1 LPQGEHDARVG
12 LVPVL
17 PSRSAALEPLERT
30 SPEQF
35 VQRHSKIGIAMHAL
49 KNTIL
54 YALSVALLS
63 VMVSCAGSSNGEAA
77 SVESKESASVKDA
90 KHQEREQDKKA
101 MLEQM
106 FVNFQNAIRMNVDA
120 DTLLAMMT
128 DTSEYWIDSLELH
141 ARTYTEE
148 NLDTCQ
154 FYEVYAI
161 LLYRLYEREHL
172 FVSPDDK
179 MVYLLLSKSG
189 MVNRLTNLKLGPM
202 EVKNDRGSIGL
213 ASSPKVP
220 IMIFEWDDSVWKL
233 NLPQT
238 LPLITKG
245 IESIAVKKNWSSKK
259 LALYWLDKEYHQ
271 TYSRLDDSLYEPIF

>member
-1 LPQGEHDARVG
+1 
-12 LVPVL
+12 
-17 PSRSAALEPLERT
+17 
-30 SPEQF
+30 
-35 VQRHSKIGIAMHAL
+35 MHAL

-54 YALSVALLS
+54 CALSVAFL
-63 VMVSCAGSSNGEAA
+63 VVFASCAGSSGNADPSA
-77 SVESKESASVKDA
+77 QRSDSASA
-90 KHQEREQDKKA
+90 KEAKYKEREQDKKA
-101 MLEQM
+101 LLEQM
-106 FVNFQNAIRMNVDA
+106 FVDFQNAIRMNVAA

-128 DTSEYWIDSLELH
+128 DTSEYWIDSLEQH
-141 ARTYTEE
+141 ARTYTAE

-172 FVSPDDK
+172 FAGPDDK

-189 MVNRLTNLKLGPM
+189 MVDRLTRLKLGPM

-213 ASSPKVP
+213 ATSPKVP

-245 IESIAVKKNWSSKK
+245 IESIAVKKSWSNKK
-259 LALYWLDKEYHQ
+259 LAMYWLDKEYHQ
-271 TYSRLDDSLYEPIF
+271 SYSRLDDSLYEPIY

>member
-1 LPQGEHDARVG
+1 
-12 LVPVL
+12 
-17 PSRSAALEPLERT
+17 
-30 SPEQF
+30 
-35 VQRHSKIGIAMHAL
+35 
-49 KNTIL
+49 
-54 YALSVALLS
+54 
-63 VMVSCAGSSNGEAA
+63 MVSCAGSSSGETPSAQL
-77 SVESKESASVKDA
+77 KESASIKDA

-128 DTSEYWIDSLELH
+128 DTSEYWIDTLELH
-141 ARTYTEE
+141 ARTYTVE

-172 FVSPDDK
+172 FVGPDDK

-245 IESIAVKKNWSSKK
+245 IESITVKKNWSSKK

>member
-1 LPQGEHDARVG
+1 
-12 LVPVL
+12 
-17 PSRSAALEPLERT
+17 
-30 SPEQF
+30 
-35 VQRHSKIGIAMHAL
+35 
-49 KNTIL
+49 
-54 YALSVALLS
+54 
-63 VMVSCAGSSNGEAA
+63 MVSCAGSSGNA
-77 SVESKESASVKDA
+77 SPSEQLSESASIKDA

-101 MLEQM
+101 LLEQM
-106 FVNFQNAIRMNVDA
+106 FVNFQNAIRTNVGA

-128 DTSEYWIDSLELH
+128 DSSEYWIDSLELH
-141 ARTYTEE
+141 ARTYTAE

-172 FVSPDDK
+172 FAVPDDK

-189 MVNRLTNLKLGPM
+189 MVDRLTNLKLGPM
-202 EVKNDRGSIGL
+202 EVKNDRGSVGL

-245 IESIAVKKNWSSKK
+245 IESIAVKKSWSSKK
-259 LALYWLDKEYHQ
+259 LAMYWLDKEYHL
-271 TYSRLDDSLYEPIF
+271 TYSRLDDSLYEPIY

>member
-1 LPQGEHDARVG
+1 
-12 LVPVL
+12 
-17 PSRSAALEPLERT
+17 
-30 SPEQF
+30 
-35 VQRHSKIGIAMHAL
+35 MHAL

-54 YALSVALLS
+54 CALSVAFL
-63 VMVSCAGSSNGEAA
+63 VVFASCAGSSGNADPSA
-77 SVESKESASVKDA
+77 QRSDSASVKEA
-90 KHQEREQDKKA
+90 KYKEREQDKKA
-101 MLEQM
+101 LLEQM
-106 FVNFQNAIRMNVDA
+106 FVNFQNAIRMNVAA

-128 DTSEYWIDSLELH
+128 DTSEYWIDSLEQH
-141 ARTYTEE
+141 ARTYTAE

-172 FVSPDDK
+172 FAGPDDK

-189 MVNRLTNLKLGPM
+189 MVDRLTRLKLGPM

-213 ASSPKVP
+213 ATSPKVP

-245 IESIAVKKNWSSKK
+245 IESIAVKKSWSNKK
-259 LALYWLDKEYHQ
+259 LAMYWLDKEYHQ
-271 TYSRLDDSLYEPIF
+271 SYSRLDDSLYEPIY

>member
-1 LPQGEHDARVG
+1 
-12 LVPVL
+12 
-17 PSRSAALEPLERT
+17 
-30 SPEQF
+30 
-35 VQRHSKIGIAMHAL
+35 MHAL

-54 YALSVALLS
+54 YAFSVAILS
-63 VMVSCAGSSNGEAA
+63 VMVSCAGSAGGAA
-77 SVESKESASVKDA
+77 PSSQAQESALVKDA

-101 MLEQM
+101 LLEQM
-106 FVNFQNAIRMNVDA
+106 FVKFQNAIRMNVEA
-120 DTLLAMMT
+120 DTLLALLT
-128 DTSEYWIDSLELH
+128 DTSEYWIDTLEQH

-154 FYEVYAI
+154 FYEAYAI

-172 FVSPDDK
+172 FAGPDDK

-189 MVNRLTNLKLGPM
+189 MVNKLSSLKLGPM
-202 EVKNDRGSIGL
+202 EVKNDRGSVGL

-220 IMIFEWDDSVWKL
+220 IMIFEWDDSAWKL

-245 IESIAVKKNWSSKK
+245 IESIAVKKSWSSKK
-259 LALYWLDKEYHQ
+259 LALYWLDKEYHL
-271 TYSRLDDSLYEPIF
+271 TYSRLDDSLYEPIY

>member
-1 LPQGEHDARVG
+1 MVENVVARHIEHLHLDVVRLEARDV
-12 LVPVL
+12 V
-17 PSRSAALEPLERT
+17 AALNVT
-30 SPEQF
+30 G
-35 VQRHSKIGIAMHAL
+35 QRGGALVAGI
-49 KNTIL
+49 KT
-54 YALSVALLS
+54 
-63 VMVSCAGSSNGEAA
+63 
-77 SVESKESASVKDA
+77 
-90 KHQEREQDKKA
+90 Q
-101 MLEQM
+101 
-106 FVNFQNAIRMNVDA
+106 NFQNAIRMNVAA

-128 DTSEYWIDSLELH
+128 DTSEYWIDSLEQH
-141 ARTYTEE
+141 ARTYTAE

-172 FVSPDDK
+172 FAGPDDK

-189 MVNRLTNLKLGPM
+189 MVDRLTRLKLGPM

-213 ASSPKVP
+213 ATSPKVP

-245 IESIAVKKNWSSKK
+245 IESIAVKKSWSNKK
-259 LALYWLDKEYHQ
+259 LAMYWLDKEYHQ
-271 TYSRLDDSLYEPIF
+271 SYSRLDDSLYEPIY